1 MTQLQ
6 NLTSYQVPIW
16 LHLPDRRVPCGTERR
31 AFMTTGWPHYTG
43 KFVRI
48 TTPDGHR
55 SRAKG
60 TAAVDCSFRLH
71 HVLSFIRD
79 TDSSCFPFAVYM
91 DVEGMDIREA
101 TMVPPPGTESHSHI
115 NVITFQ
121 DVRYDVSSGPV
132 DITFREERGSY
143 FTDVAFLLIRKQDHA
158 AILHE
163 EAQHW
168 YVEFNRLEGRTTL
181 ASHLQQSVELK
192 DARSFIGLP
201 YSTLGYVGSSMPGAG
216 HGKPHGSPGMFRQ
229 EDSHGTP
236 RKPQGETAHASWTA
250 AKSHGS
256 PGVFRQEEWPEAAPE
271 HWFVSSSAQKNFGTA
286 AIRQLQ
292 EYATVHSTF
301 LPIPLLQFLHDFQT
315 QFEKRANM
323 TDIYGDLVPAKIIG
337 YAMDG
342 DSSKGRLSRSID
354 ELTSL
359 LQRFRTGP
367 ASASH
372 GQILH
377 AIYRLIC
384 EFLSIPT
391 TSIEHWL
398 QGAPAEDQDTQARG
412 LHLKITQ
419 ELKELNARRTAEALH
434 CLNNGT
440 GTIYRLS
447 LEKQERIMHD
457 ITNDLVTRYQ
467 HAAKQLM
474 TIGITMKW
482 VLSPSFYNTS
492 IHGRKLTDP
501 PRDANRISTEH
512 ISVALVTLVY
522 CVRRLDHCC
531 HRLCQ
536 EI

>member
-1 MTQLQ
+1 
-6 NLTSYQVPIW
+6 
-16 LHLPDRRVPCGTERR
+16 
-31 AFMTTGWPHYTG
+31 
-43 KFVRI
+43 
-48 TTPDGHR
+48 
-55 SRAKG
+55 
-60 TAAVDCSFRLH
+60 
-71 HVLSFIRD
+71 
-79 TDSSCFPFAVYM
+79 
-91 DVEGMDIREA
+91 
-101 TMVPPPGTESHSHI
+101 
-115 NVITFQ
+115 
-121 DVRYDVSSGPV
+121 
-132 DITFREERGSY
+132 
-143 FTDVAFLLIRKQDHA
+143 
-158 AILHE
+158 
-163 EAQHW
+163 
-168 YVEFNRLEGRTTL
+168 
-181 ASHLQQSVELK
+181 
-192 DARSFIGLP
+192 
-201 YSTLGYVGSSMPGAG
+201 
-216 HGKPHGSPGMFRQ
+216 
-229 EDSHGTP
+229 
-236 RKPQGETAHASWTA
+236 
-250 AKSHGS
+250 
-256 PGVFRQEEWPEAAPE
+256 
-271 HWFVSSSAQKNFGTA
+271 
-286 AIRQLQ
+286 
-292 EYATVHSTF
+292 
-301 LPIPLLQFLHDFQT
+301 
-315 QFEKRANM
+315 M

-372 GQILH
+372 GQVLH

-384 EFLSIPT
+384 EFLSI
-391 TSIEHWL
+391 
-398 QGAPAEDQDTQARG
+398 
-412 LHLKITQ
+412 
-419 ELKELNARRTAEALH
+419 H